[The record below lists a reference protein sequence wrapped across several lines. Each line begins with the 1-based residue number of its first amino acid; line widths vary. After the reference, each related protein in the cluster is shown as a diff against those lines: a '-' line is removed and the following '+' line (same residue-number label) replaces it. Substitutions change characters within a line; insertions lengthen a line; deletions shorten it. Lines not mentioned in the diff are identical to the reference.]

1 MSLAM
6 YAAPFND
13 DINTVSNNGE
23 NESAINKKR
32 NSANRTQK
40 RRSLQ
45 GPRQNTN
52 AESKQRIASV
62 LQTIQN
68 LPDNN
73 DGDMGGDMGD
83 FTPLPPPQSAGVQAT
98 ISREGEKQGRVD
110 GNLEASYQGNIQSN
124 VEGYTQLST
133 DTPAYDNE
141 EYYSRYIPNYE
152 EMYNKQGVP
161 YDTPSASP
169 TPMYNMHNNTSS
181 QYNKKAPQTQN
192 EALLA
197 KLNYM
202 IHLLEEQ
209 QDEKT
214 GSVTEEV
221 ILYSFLGI
229 FIIFLVDTFTRV
241 SKYTR

>member
-6 YAAPFND
+6 YAAPFNE
-13 DINTVSNNGE
+13 DINTVSNNDDNG
-23 NESAINKKR
+23 NAINKKR

-40 RRSLQ
+40 RRYSQ
-45 GPRQNTN
+45 EPKPNAN
-52 AESKQRIASV
+52 AESKQRIANV
-62 LQTIQN
+62 LQNIQN
-68 LPDNN
+68 LPDSN
-73 DGDMGGDMGD
+73 DDGMGD
-83 FTPLPPPQSAGVQAT
+83 FSPLPPPQSAGVQAT
-98 ISREGEKQGRVD
+98 ISRDNSEKQGNVD
-110 GNLEASYQGNIQSN
+110 GNLDASQQGNIQSN
-124 VEGYTQLST
+124 IEGYTQMTS
-133 DTPAYDNE
+133 DTHAYDNE

-161 YDTPSASP
+161 YDTPVASP
-169 TPMYNMHNNTSS
+169 TPMYNVNNNTKS
-181 QYNKKAPQTQN
+181 QYNKTHPQTQN

-241 SKYTR
+241 NKYTR